1 MSRVLDW
8 SSPETAS
15 VVRPGATAVTTPVRL
30 TRATPASAADHCR
43 ASGLTTR
50 PPCVGTTTRSVSTSP
65 GESRSGLG
73 SWIAMSLGVTTIG
86 AVAVRPVVLVTCTV
100 PCPCASATMTPF
112 WSTLAISGRSDFH
125 VTATGAAG
133 DPSSLSARGD
143 TRVFSEGSR
152 YTVGG
157 SMRSTVAGGLPHERI
172 WARTGGGSRRGRLRR
187 RLRRSGGS
195 AHDLHRR
202 LSLPGAYPC
211 LDDRHPTRHAG
222 DRAVVVHLRD
232 RDVVGRPNDA
242 HRRDDVAGAV
252 ERRRQQPGALP
263 HLDRHRRWSDLDF
276 GHILAER
283 GAREGEYRQHDDETR
298 HHSGANVNGRKCRCQ
313 ANL

>member
-8 SSPETAS
+8 SSPETVS

-100 PCPCASATMTPF
+100 PWPGASATVTPF

-157 SMRSTVAGGLPHERI
+157 SMRSTVAGPLPGGCPTN
-172 WARTGGGSRRGRLRR
+172 ASGPVPAGGAVGGGCVGVCGVAGGAPTTCTAACPFRALTRASMIATPPATPVTVPSLSTFATATLLDDQITRTVGMTLPARSNAVASSPVRSPTLIVTDGGATWTSATFWPSAALGRANTASTTTRRGTI
-187 RLRRSGGS
+187 
-195 AHDLHRR
+195 A
-202 LSLPGAYPC
+202 A
-211 LDDRHPTRHAG
+211 PT
-222 DRAVVVHLRD
+222 
-232 RDVVGRPNDA
+232 
-242 HRRDDVAGAV
+242 
-252 ERRRQQPGALP
+252 
-263 HLDRHRRWSDLDF
+263 
-276 GHILAER
+276 
-283 GAREGEYRQHDDETR
+283 
-298 HHSGANVNGRKCRCQ
+298 
-313 ANL
+313 